1 MKQNIDN
8 MACNTDTIPP
18 PPPPAEEH
26 NTGDFML
33 LKERLRADGD
43 FCFRYRS
50 YLPLVLFP
58 LLFLVVLIFG
68 QELATEHGHHEPH
81 WLWLTMDD
89 VHWNEPLIIVS
100 LLVGIAGEL
109 VRMFVA
115 GHAAKNTSGRNTKA
129 QQAES
134 INTTGAYSLCRN
146 PLYFGNFLM
155 MLSPVLLV
163 GNFLFVIVFMLAFW
177 LYYERIIFAE
187 EVFLQDKFGLDYLQ
201 WAHRT
206 PCFLPR
212 FAHYRSPELPFSW
225 KTMLRK
231 EFNSIFALATT
242 LFAVH
247 YLLGIKATQAIL
259 IEPNRLL
266 SVFFVLVGGFYIIIR
281 IMVKKTAFFQG
292 EDVR

>member
-1 MKQNIDN
+1 
-8 MACNTDTIPP
+8 
-18 PPPPAEEH
+18 
-26 NTGDFML
+26 ML
-33 LKERLRADGD
+33 LNERLKADGD

-50 YLPLVLFP
+50 YLPLILFP
-58 LLFLVVLIFG
+58 LLFLTVLIFG
-68 QELATEHGHHEPH
+68 QELAIELENHESH
-81 WLWLTMDD
+81 WLWFTVDY

-100 LLVGIAGEL
+100 LLFGIAGEL

-129 QQAES
+129 QQAQS
-134 INTTGAYSLCRN
+134 INTTGAYSVCRN

-163 GNFLFVIVFMLAFW
+163 GNFLFIIVFILAFW

-201 WAHRT
+201 WAHST
-206 PCFLPR
+206 PCFLPS
-212 FAHYRSPELPFSW
+212 FAHYRSPDLPFSW

-231 EFNSIFALATT
+231 EFNSIFALIIT

-247 YLLGIKATQAIL
+247 YLLGIKAAQAIL
-259 IEPNRLL
+259 VEPNQLL
-266 SVFFVLVGGFYIIIR
+266 SVLFVLAGVFYLIVR
-281 IMVKKTAFFQG
+281 VMVFKTAFFQG
-292 EDVR
+292 KDVR